1 MSLPEGFADFIQ
13 NAAAAQQA
21 AAGGPSPLGGPPMD
35 GELAAPVFAWP
46 AGYYPPQQVPMM
58 HNPAHD
64 QPHPMDHQG

>member
-1 MSLPEGFADFIQ
+1 
-13 NAAAAQQA
+13 
-21 AAGGPSPLGGPPMD
+21 MD